1 MNSEFKTTPFIRLQ
15 GKWLTELGFE
25 VGTQFVAEIE
35 NKRIILKLNEEIK

>member
-25 VGTQFVAEIE
+25 IGTQFTAEIE
-35 NKRIILKLNEEIK
+35 NNRIVLKLVKE